1 MSGSLF
7 ISCEIWREAN
17 NVSIILRDIS
27 KKIDEKNFDISQYS
41 QNIESIGIIVNCH
54 PNENIVAGWGKP
66 RKYINYKRKYA
77 DIRLPIPY
85 DDFINSDY
93 DTQYLM
99 VVENIV
105 ESLKVIDDKCRKS
118 KRAIFDSE
126 SIIND
131 LLHRLEISHESLKNI
146 TGVLSDEEYMRI
158 ITW

>member
-1 MSGSLF
+1 M
-7 ISCEIWREAN
+7 
-17 NVSIILRDIS
+17 
-27 KKIDEKNFDISQYS
+27 
-41 QNIESIGIIVNCH
+41 NCH

-126 SIIND
+126 RIIND
-131 LLHRLEISHESLKNI
+131 LERENNETS
-146 TGVLSDEEYMRI
+146 
-158 ITW
+158 

>member
-7 ISCEIWREAN
+7 ISCEIRREAN

-118 KRAIFDSE
+118 KRAIFDSK

-131 LLHRLEISHESLKNI
+131 LIHRLEISHESLKNI
-146 TGVLSDEEYMRI
+146 TGVLSDEEYMSI
-158 ITW
+158 IT

>member
-1 MSGSLF
+1 MGGSLF
-7 ISCEIWREAN
+7 LSCEIWREAN

-27 KKIDEKNFDISQYS
+27 KKIDEKNFDISRYS

-66 RKYINYKRKYA
+66 RKYINYKKQYA
-77 DIRLPIPY
+77 DIRLSIPY

-105 ESLKVIDDKCRKS
+105 ESLKVIGDKCRKS

-131 LLHRLEISHESLKNI
+131 LLHRLDISHESLKNI

-158 ITW
+158 IS